1 MPIERR
7 RALRSVARDVTST
20 PSKCT
25 LPPLG
30 SSSRLMQRSSVLLPE
45 PEGPMM
51 KTSSRS
57 LTREVD
63 ALENLGRAEALPQ
76 AGRW

>member
-7 RALRSVARDVTST
+7 SALSSVARDVTSS

-30 SSSRLMQRSSVLLPE
+30 SSSRLMHLSSVLLPE
-45 PEGPMM
+45 PEG
-51 KTSSRS
+51 R
-57 LTREVD
+57 
-63 ALENLGRAEALPQ
+63 
-76 AGRW
+76 